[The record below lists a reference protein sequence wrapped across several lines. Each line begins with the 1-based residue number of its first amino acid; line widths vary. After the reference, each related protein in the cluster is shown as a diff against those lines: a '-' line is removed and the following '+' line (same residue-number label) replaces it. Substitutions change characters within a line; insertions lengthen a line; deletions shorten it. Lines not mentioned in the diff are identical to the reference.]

1 MSEGFSEE
9 SIEIAINRNE
19 VKKLLKKYKKV
30 KKYMRSPL
38 YDIKTMDGTEKLVS
52 ELLKDVE
59 EDPPDGKTLPS

>member
-9 SIEIAINRNE
+9 NIEVAINKNE

-38 YDIKTMDGTEKLVS
+38 FTVKTMDGTETYVS
-52 ELLKDVE
+52 ELLKE
-59 EDPPDGKTLPS
+59 AEGNG